1 MKNPFIIISCLL
13 LLSCQS
19 STPAKAQND
28 FRVGT
33 RYFQWEDTQ
42 RPDPYYG
49 GKRLI
54 NVQVWYPID
63 QSLQTS
69 KFKKAPYYYQIEK
82 AYKKLNS
89 WSASDVKWA
98 KQIQTQAFV
107 QAPILKGRYP
117 LIIFSPSLGGNL
129 NQYTYYAEHLAKA
142 GYIVAG
148 VNHLYES
155 EYVINVQNKVF
166 PSNHRFHDSLKTLKI
181 PQQITADKYREVKG
195 LRYEVL
201 GQDLIFCLN
210 QLKKTPLAQYIN
222 FKKIGVW
229 GHSIG
234 GAASISASFKDA
246 RFSAVL
252 DLDGTPPSIALRKGI
267 KVPFM
272 FIEDLIDY
280 RNHIGYKKIHQ
291 RRRNFCKKNS
301 ADAYRIML
309 ANTNHNSFL
318 DINYHTARSN
328 SQRQKA
334 LKVLQITLK
343 YMQSFF
349 DRYLKAQPF
358 ELKAQQTKE
367 IEIFTFQK

>member
-1 MKNPFIIISCLL
+1 MKNQFIIIACFL
-13 LLSCQS
+13 LLSCQPS
-19 STPAKAQND
+19 IPAQAQDD
-28 FRVGT
+28 FSVGS

-49 GKRLI
+49 GNRLI

-69 KFKKAPYYYQIEK
+69 KFKKAPYYYQIEQ
-82 AYKKLNS
+82 AYKKLNN
-89 WSASDVKWA
+89 WSVSDVKWA
-98 KQIQTQAFV
+98 QKISTKTFIQV
-107 QAPILKGRYP
+107 PILKGSYP

-129 NQYTYYAEHLAKA
+129 NQYTYYAERLAKA

-155 EYVINVQNKVF
+155 EYVINAQNKLF
-166 PSNHRFHDSLKTLKI
+166 TSNHRFHDSLKTLKI
-181 PQQITADKYREVKG
+181 PEQITADKYREVKG
-195 LRYEVL
+195 LRQEVL

-210 QLKKTPLAQYIN
+210 QLKNTQLAQYIN
-222 FKKIGVW
+222 FNKIGVW
-229 GHSIG
+229 GHSLG

-252 DLDGTPPSIALRKGI
+252 DVDGTPPSIALRKGI

-280 RNHIGYKKIHQ
+280 RNHVGYKKVYQ
-291 RRRNFCKKNS
+291 RRRNFCKKTS
-301 ADAYRIML
+301 ADAYRVML

-328 SQRQKA
+328 SQRQKS
-334 LKVLQITLK
+334 LWVLQTTLK
-343 YMQSFF
+343 YMQGFF
-349 DRYLKAQPF
+349 DRYLKAKKF
-358 ELKAQQTKE
+358 ELKAQQTKD